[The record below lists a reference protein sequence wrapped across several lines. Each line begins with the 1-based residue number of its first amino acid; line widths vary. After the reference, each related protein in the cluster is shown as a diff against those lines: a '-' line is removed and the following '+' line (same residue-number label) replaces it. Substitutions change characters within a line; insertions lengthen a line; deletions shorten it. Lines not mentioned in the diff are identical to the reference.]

1 MGEDREGFWLGFK
14 AAVFGLA
21 VLAGAAVYVTMN
33 PELIHGV
40 QEAVTVTG
48 SPVAGGH
55 HSVTGNASGT
65 SGSGKDA
72 AHQNSSGS
80 LPAAPKGSA
89 GIGATSVISA
99 QPIAVTTDNAPP
111 PTPTVLDGVQVQ
123 YDPLRPSDGP
133 YPDIAGDKHLWFDV
147 SISQQLAYLFDGD
160 KLLYTFVTSTGIDTN
175 PGNST
180 PLGVYHVQ
188 AQRGTW
194 FYSQQY
200 AMGAQYWVSWKGHG
214 IFLFHSVPMNQ
225 DEQILPQIAA
235 KLGHKAS
242 HGCFHLTVPDAK
254 WVYENIPYGTT
265 IVVEQ
270 APLELQGKSVYD
282 PSPDQL
288 AAEVG
293 GAVASGT
300 SGGTSSGSSNT

>member
-21 VLAGAAVYVTMN
+21 VLAGAAAYVTMN

-40 QEAVTVTG
+40 QEAAAVTG
-48 SPVAGGH
+48 VSNHAR
-55 HSVTGNASGT
+55 SSKDSSNDLST
-65 SGSGKDA
+65 SS
-72 AHQNSSGS
+72 
-80 LPAAPKGSA
+80 KGSTA
-89 GIGATSVISA
+89 LGSTAVGSTSAISA
-99 QPIAVTTDNAPP
+99 QPIPVTTDNAPP

-188 AQRGTW
+188 AERGTW

-288 AAEVG
+288 AAELG

-300 SGGTSSGSSNT
+300 SGTSSGSANA

>member
-14 AAVFGLA
+14 AAVFGIA
-21 VLAGAAVYVTMN
+21 VLAGAAAYVTMN

-40 QEAVTVTG
+40 QEAAAVTG
-48 SPVAGGH
+48 VSNHAR
-55 HSVTGNASGT
+55 SSKDSSNDLST
-65 SGSGKDA
+65 SS
-72 AHQNSSGS
+72 
-80 LPAAPKGSA
+80 KGSTA
-89 GIGATSVISA
+89 LGSTSAISA
-99 QPIAVTTDNAPP
+99 QPIPVTTDNAPP

-188 AQRGTW
+188 AERGTW

-288 AAEVG
+288 AAELG

-300 SGGTSSGSSNT
+300 SSGSANA